1 MTDDLTLTLP
11 SRQYEK
17 EVRTYR
23 NDFFDTGDSIGGS
36 NGLEEDVPFEQ
47 WLKQTLDDMDQSTV
61 QSHHVPATTYLAI
74 RKSDNKLIGM
84 IQVRHQL
91 NEFLTLFGGH
101 IGYSV
106 RPSERRKGYA
116 KAMLHL
122 ALLKCHEM
130 GIDKALVTCDKN
142 NIASAKTILANGG
155 ILEDEVASEG
165 RITQR
170 YWIHTSATV
179 S

>member
-1 MTDDLTLTLP
+1 MTDDLILILP

-23 NDFFDTGDSIGGS
+23 NDFLVAGDSIGGS

-61 QSHHVPATTYLAI
+61 QGHHVPATTYLAI

-84 IQVRHQL
+84 IQIRHRL
-91 NEFLTLFGGH
+91 NESLMLFGGH

-122 ALLKCHEM
+122 ALLKCRELD
-130 GIDKALVTCDKN
+130 IDKALLTCDKD
-142 NIASAKTILANGG
+142 NIASSKTILANGG
-155 ILEDEVASEG
+155 VLENEVTGEG

-170 YWIHTSATV
+170 YWIQTEA
-179 S
+179 